1 MIELHNREGAERAL
15 PFLSH
20 PQQLVDF
27 VAPLH
32 GVNVADI
39 AAVSRRYP
47 FKIPPFY
54 ARLIDWS
61 NPFCPIGLQALPT
74 VHELTDGHTLD
85 PLDEESI
92 QVTPS
97 FLKRYPKRGVFWVSG
112 QCAMYCR
119 FCNRRRM
126 VGKGWDPEL
135 SREETLDYLEGDG
148 EITEVILSGGDPMT
162 LPASELGYIL
172 EKLRGIPRIRTIR
185 ISSRLPVV
193 YPMGVERDHLRAIK
207 KASPI
212 WFIVHINHPREITP
226 EFLEVV
232 TLLRESGAI
241 LLSQTVLLRM
251 VNDCSGILG
260 KLFEQLIQAG
270 VKPYYLFQ
278 LDDVAGT
285 AHFKVKVHTGL
296 SIIRQLRREVSG
308 LCMPHYAL
316 DITGGLG
323 KVPIENQYIE
333 GAGEDLEVKNL
344 TGRVGVYRDTGRAST
359 CVSCG
364 ICGKVRKNRDCQ

>member
-1 MIELHNREGAERAL
+1 M
-15 PFLSH
+15 SH

-27 VAPLH
+27 APLH
-32 GVNVADI
+32 DVNVADI
-39 AAVSRRYP
+39 TAVSRRYP

-54 ARLIDWS
+54 AHLIDWS
-61 NPFCPIGLQALPT
+61 NPFCPIRLQALPT
-74 VHELTDGHTLD
+74 LQELTDGQTPD

-92 QVTPS
+92 RVTPS

-126 VGKGWDPEL
+126 VGRGWDPEL
-135 SREETLDYLEGDG
+135 SREETLDYLECNH
-148 EITEVILSGGDPMT
+148 EITEVILSGGDPMM

-172 EKLRGIPRIRTIR
+172 EKLRGIPRIQTIR

-193 YPMGVERDHLRAIK
+193 YPMGIQREHLKAIK
-207 KASPI
+207 KASPV

-232 TLLRESGAI
+232 RLLRESGAI

-251 VNDCSGILG
+251 INDCSGILG
-260 KLFEQLIQAG
+260 NLFERLIQAG

-285 AHFKVKVHTGL
+285 AHFKVKVQTGL
-296 SIIRQLRREVSG
+296 SIIKQLRREISG
-308 LCMPHYAL
+308 LCIPHYAL

-323 KVPIENQYIE
+323 KVPIDNQYIE
-333 GAGEDLEVKNL
+333 DAGEDLRVKNL
-344 TGRVGVYRDTGRAST
+344 TGRVGVYRDTGDTST

-364 ICGKVRKNRDCQ
+364 ICGKQKGTTNCR